1 MSDDSKRSLS
11 EIESFLSDVEFF
23 SAFTDEEINRLAEL
37 SESRHFAFGD
47 TVLER
52 GTKCAGVYVI
62 RKGTVR
68 LFSTENGKEKSLGVR
83 KDGDVT

>member
-23 SAFTDEEINRLAEL
+23 SAFSDEEISQLAEL

-47 TVLER
+47 TVLESW
-52 GTKCAGVYVI
+52 TKSAGVYV
-62 RKGTVR
+62 
-68 LFSTENGKEKSLGVR
+68 VR
-83 KDGDVT
+83 K